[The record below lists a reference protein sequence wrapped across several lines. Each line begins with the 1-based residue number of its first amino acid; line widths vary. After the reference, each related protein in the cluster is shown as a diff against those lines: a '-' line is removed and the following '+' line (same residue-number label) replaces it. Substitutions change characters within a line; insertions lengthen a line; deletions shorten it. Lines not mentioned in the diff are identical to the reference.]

1 MRKQSLSLFLTV
13 AILTL
18 AMPAQAQISLPRLE
32 APKEE
37 TPEFLKDETDYS
49 RLSEAEE
56 KSARL
61 DKLFEK
67 LAVEEDEGQAELI
80 AEEVWAL
87 WTCLLYTSP
96 SPRD

>member
-1 MRKQSLSLFLTV
+1 MMSTLTV
-13 AILTL
+13 AV
-18 AMPAQAQISLPRLE
+18 PVSAQLNIPRLE
-32 APKEE
+32 APASD

-67 LAVEEDEGQAELI
+67 LAVEEDESLSLI
-80 AEEVWAL
+80 HI
-87 WTCLLYTSP
+87 
-96 SPRD
+96 